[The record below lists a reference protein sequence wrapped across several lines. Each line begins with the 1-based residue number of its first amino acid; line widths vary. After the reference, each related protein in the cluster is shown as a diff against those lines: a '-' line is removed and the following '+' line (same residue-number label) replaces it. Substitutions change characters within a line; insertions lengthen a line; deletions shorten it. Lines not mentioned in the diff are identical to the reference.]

1 MQIMQSQPLDLFLSN
16 LNFSP
21 FIKWFFFFRKP
32 LQKNLIVWQA
42 NLFEAAKK
50 VHIRKQKKWHVNYIS
65 SVMLESERAV
75 TERLVI
81 LTLLEGLALIVG
93 VVLTCLVEFLQEGQ
107 VGGIPRPQA
116 FLVQQCQDTDVRLK
130 TESHTDYLE

>member
-1 MQIMQSQPLDLFLSN
+1 MT
-16 LNFSP
+16 
-21 FIKWFFFFRKP
+21 
-32 LQKNLIVWQA
+32 NLI
-42 NLFEAAKK
+42 EAAKK
-50 VHIRKQKKWHVNYIS
+50 VRVVSYIS
-65 SVMLESERAV
+65 SIMLESERAV

-81 LTLLEGLALIVG
+81 LTLLEGLALVVG

-107 VGGIPRPQA
+107 VGGVPRPQA